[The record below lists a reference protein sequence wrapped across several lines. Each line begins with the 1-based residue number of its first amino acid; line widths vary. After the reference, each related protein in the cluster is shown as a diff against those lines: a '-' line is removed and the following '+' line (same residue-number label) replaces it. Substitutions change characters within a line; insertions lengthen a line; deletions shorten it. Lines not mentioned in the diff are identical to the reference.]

1 MNDHPRYRDDIGAY
15 LLGALTELERQ
26 AFERHMA
33 GCSECQEELERLRP
47 AADAL
52 PGSVEQVQ
60 PPARLKASL
69 MEVVER
75 EAEAERAPDGA
86 APDRAA
92 RAPAARRRFAGRR
105 FLRPALVAAGVLIA
119 LAIGVTL
126 TQLGGDEARTVTAKV
141 DPAMP
146 QAGGSLRIEGDEA
159 TLRLH
164 DMPELGTT
172 RVYQVWLQHG
182 DRMVPAQTF
191 EVGRSGAGRV
201 ELPDVSNA
209 KGVFVTREPRGG
221 AQVPSENPIV
231 SVPL

>member
-1 MNDHPRYRDDIGAY
+1 MSDHTRYRDDIGAY

-33 GCSECQEELERLRP
+33 GCTECQEELERLRP

-52 PGSVEQVQ
+52 PGSVEQLQ
-60 PPARLKASL
+60 PPARLEGVAHGGG
-69 MEVVER
+69 
-75 EAEAERAPDGA
+75 RARGAGGA
-86 APDRAA
+86 ASP
-92 RAPAARRRFAGRR
+92 PPSRRPRR
-105 FLRPALVAAGVLIA
+105 VFLRPALVAAGLLIA
-119 LAIGVTL
+119 LAIGVTV
-126 TQLGGDEARTVTAKV
+126 TQLGGDETRTVAARV

-146 QAGGSLRIEGDEA
+146 QAGGSLRIEGDDA

-164 DMPELGTT
+164 DMPELGAA

-182 DRMVPAQTF
+182 DRMVPARTF

-201 ELPDVSNA
+201 ELPDVSDA

-221 AQVPSENPIV
+221 AQVPSEDPIV

>member
-26 AFERHMA
+26 AFERHIA

-47 AADAL
+47 AADLL

-75 EAEAERAPDGA
+75 EAEAERQPAPS
-86 APDRAA
+86 
-92 RAPAARRRFAGRR
+92 RAPRRR
-105 FLRPALVAAGVLIA
+105 FLRPALVAAGLLIA
-119 LAIGVTL
+119 LAIGVTV
-126 TQLGGDEARTVTAKV
+126 TQLGGDETRTVTARV

-146 QAGGSLRIEGDEA
+146 QAGGSLRIEGDDG

-164 DMPELGTT
+164 GMPELAGA

-182 DRMVPAQTF
+182 ERMVPARTF
-191 EVGRSGAGRV
+191 TVGRSGAGRV
-201 ELPDVSNA
+201 ELPDVSDA